1 MITMIKSEVKIDVR
15 SNLAKGRISAPSK
28 VPRLSGMGEHGP
40 HLVHG
45 FSIPRES
52 APPP

>member
-1 MITMIKSEVKIDVR
+1 MMIKSEVKIDVR

-28 VPRLSGMGEHGP
+28 VPRLSGMREHGP